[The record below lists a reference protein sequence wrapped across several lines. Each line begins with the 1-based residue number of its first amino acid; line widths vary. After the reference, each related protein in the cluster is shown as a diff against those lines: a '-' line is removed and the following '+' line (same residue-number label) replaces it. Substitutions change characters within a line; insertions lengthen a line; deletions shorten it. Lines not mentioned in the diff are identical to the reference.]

1 MQIPRNDLGQLFD
14 FEPDGPDASGHG
26 FYAIDTDGHID
37 NNAGEHSTF
46 SIDGETLTLT
56 VEQSSTCDSGPGP
69 TDQLDVSF
77 VTADVL
83 ASLDG
88 IQPAVTATVT
98 MDDAVLST
106 FTSSASL
113 T

>member
-1 MQIPRNDLGQLFD
+1 MRQR
-14 FEPDGPDASGHG
+14 A
-26 FYAIDTDGHID
+26 
-37 NNAGEHSTF
+37 
-46 SIDGETLTLT
+46 
-56 VEQSSTCDSGPGP
+56 GP